1 MNYNVVGF
9 VLKGGV
15 GCSPSCKCQ
24 GCENIYGKKDRELQE
39 TEALQISRY
48 DDMLIFVFDE
58 MINLMFIIDVFM

>member
-1 MNYNVVGF
+1 MVVGF

-24 GCENIYGKKDRELQE
+24 GCENIYGKKDREAETKSELQE

-48 DDMLIFVFDE
+48 DDMLNFCV
-58 MINLMFIIDVFM
+58 